1 MRGVSLVAIVLVA
14 MLITPVQGTPIVDE
28 VNMMQGGGND
38 DRQPSANNTTYWL
51 FGSEAMDRGHGHFFF
66 DENNSEQGSSPKG
79 YGYKTA
85 SNGRISIDISF
96 RMDPMLAKDMV
107 LELDKVIRG
116 TFYMESYG
124 LTGSDCTGGNACK
137 EFTVTFKKA
146 GLPVASD
153 TFLTG
158 GSGQETINWEFAVAE
173 NMTEWK
179 KNQDNIEVQIEYEVQ
194 ADNSAIGCGTVFDC
208 SAEIFFFYTHPDQN
222 RDNSVTDCDGCNSN
236 VVFPILE
243 IDTPLPG
250 VGEDGEDGEEKD
262 IYSQEYYMDL
272 IPFTDSA
279 KSATIDLIVESFYQL
294 GLIYKEE
301 LRDFSEAINAFETLI
316 EA

>member
-1 MRGVSLVAIVLVA
+1 MLNINLQPRTFMRGVSLVAIVLVA

-38 DRQPSANNTTYWL
+38 DRQPTANNTTYWL

-66 DENNSEQGSSPKG
+66 DGNNSEQGSSPKG

-85 SNGRISIDISF
+85 SNGRITIDISF
-96 RMDPMLAKDMV
+96 RMEPMLAKDMV

-116 TFYMESYG
+116 TFYIESWG
-124 LTGSDCTGGNACK
+124 LTGSDCTGGNPCK

-158 GSGQETINWEFAVAE
+158 GSGQETINWEFAVAD

-208 SAEIFFFYTHPDQN
+208 SAEIYFFYTHPDEN
-222 RDNSVTDCDGCNSN
+222 RDNTADCDGCNSN
-236 VVFPILE
+236 MILPILE
-243 IDTPLPG
+243 IDEPLPG
-250 VGEDGEDGEEKD
+250 DGEDGDGEGGSDSE
-262 IYSQEYYMDL
+262 ST
-272 IPFTDSA
+272 PGFTTALMLTSMMA
-279 KSATIDLIVESFYQL
+279 AAVILVPKKN
-294 GLIYKEE
+294 KELDE
-301 LRDFSEAINAFETLI
+301 
-316 EA
+316 